1 MCPSMF
7 HPAVS
12 QRWVI
17 TGYLELRAPSVLEV
31 SWHCVWLWERTCRKC
46 CLLSQNKPGCSL
58 QNGWVDLAYICHCDW
73 FIRCIFSETNVH
85 FNWSLDCVELNRN
98 WMLAVSTAR
107 RRNAA
112 FDASQKWGPLPAYLH
127 AIKLIWLLSSLL
139 YWFKFS
145 SAVI

>member
-1 MCPSMF
+1 MSLHVPPCCESKMSHNRIPGASCPF
-7 HPAVS
+7 CPRG
-12 QRWVI
+12 QL
-17 TGYLELRAPSVLEV
+17 TD
-31 SWHCVWLWERTCRKC
+31 CVWLWERTCRKC

-112 FDASQKWGPLPAYLH
+112 FDASQKWEVGTT
-127 AIKLIWLLSSLL
+127 SSLL
-139 YWFKFS
+139 TCNKANMAAVKF
-145 SAVI
+145 ALLV